1 MSVEWLTKQ
10 LSTQGIEL
18 SEEQQRQFQTYYQM
32 LVEWNKKINLTSITE
47 EHEVYL
53 KHF

>member
-32 LVEWNKKINLTSITE
+32 LVEWNKK
-47 EHEVYL
+47 
-53 KHF
+53 